1 MIDGGLKITDFN
13 ILNKALK
20 VALTARMKS
29 RNVASWKI
37 IPNPTLE
44 RYKKGSEALEPSLAH
59 SRRCLSRFL

>member
-13 ILNKALK
+13 LLNKALK

-29 RNVASWKI
+29 RNVASWK
-37 IPNPTLE
+37 
-44 RYKKGSEALEPSLAH
+44 KGSEALEPSLAH